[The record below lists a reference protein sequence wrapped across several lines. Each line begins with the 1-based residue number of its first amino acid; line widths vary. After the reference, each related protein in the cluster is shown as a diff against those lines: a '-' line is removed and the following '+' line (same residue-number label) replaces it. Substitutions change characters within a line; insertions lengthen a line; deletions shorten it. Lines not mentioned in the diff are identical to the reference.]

1 MQDGHLQLGGCR
13 RGSHMRGVLWRL
25 GIGQIWPVQRGGM
38 AGRSLSSDREAD
50 ELEHF
55 GEQQYRGQGQAQGT
69 KKQQK
74 QSEYMRGAAKTE

>member
-1 MQDGHLQLGGCR
+1 MKLVFVHCTGNNATIFR
-13 RGSHMRGVLWRL
+13 RLSFDWACNLGVLWRL

-55 GEQQYRGQGQAQGT
+55 GEQQYRSVFCRKIRAN
-69 KKQQK
+69 
-74 QSEYMRGAAKTE
+74 